1 MATGGEKQPTFRTAR
16 AQRGHSARCAPL
28 KCASRQYVLAVS
40 TLHVLPRGGG
50 VEKKFLETAYS
61 FFCAANP
68 RRVGGVRK
76 FFPYTYDQKFYQTKP
91 FQSKNSAR

>member
-1 MATGGEKQPTFRTAR
+1 MLPWSVGGVTD
-16 AQRGHSARCAPL
+16 
-28 KCASRQYVLAVS
+28 
-40 TLHVLPRGGG
+40 LPPDAKLSEMQQNADQGGG
-50 VEKKFLETAYS
+50 VEKKFLETAYI

-76 FFPYTYDQKFYQTKP
+76 FFPYTYDQKIYQTKL

>member
-1 MATGGEKQPTFRTAR
+1 MSG
-16 AQRGHSARCAPL
+16 L
-28 KCASRQYVLAVS
+28 
-40 TLHVLPRGGG
+40 GG